1 MHDSDFKEDKE
12 KLENRW
18 ASTLPIKGLHYTHSR
33 DSIGVAQTVNSRV
46 NHQKIVKLSVND
58 VYSDSKEDNE
68 NPDEETLAEGKRNYE
83 YCGTDENGTSEE
95 NGGSTNQDECSSDVN
110 EDPDCLAAV
119 TPEAIKP
126 GAFILVNFESQK
138 KKVYT
143 YVATCQTL
151 LCQNEVQVMCLN
163 KCGQSLSLFK
173 LNEKDISYVQYTQIV
188 GIIPYLNI
196 TQRGIYKFPIPL
208 KMVYER
214 V

>member
-1 MHDSDFKEDKE
+1 MMCIRIAKRIMKIQIKKLLLKAKE
-12 KLENRW
+12 
-18 ASTLPIKGLHYTHSR
+18 IM
-33 DSIGVAQTVNSRV
+33 SIVALMKMV
-46 NHQKIVKLSVND
+46 
-58 VYSDSKEDNE
+58 
-68 NPDEETLAEGKRNYE
+68 
-83 YCGTDENGTSEE
+83 GTSEE

-188 GIIPYLNI
+188 GTLPYLNI
-196 TQRGIYKFPIPL
+196 TQRGIYKFLIPL